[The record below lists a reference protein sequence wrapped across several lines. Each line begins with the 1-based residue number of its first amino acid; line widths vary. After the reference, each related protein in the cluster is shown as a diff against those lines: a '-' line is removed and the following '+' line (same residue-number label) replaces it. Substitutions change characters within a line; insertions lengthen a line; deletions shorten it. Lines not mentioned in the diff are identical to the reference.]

1 MRKKLGQN
9 YEYDKGNDWLEQDS
23 KDYVELGL
31 NCCVEFIDEKL
42 SHLNIEKHQRK
53 IKVIWTLKIINE
65 KLSQLDMKNHH

>member
-1 MRKKLGQN
+1 MSNGEKFLKMKKKLGQN

-42 SHLNIEKHQRK
+42 SHLNIEKHQ
-53 IKVIWTLKIINE
+53 
-65 KLSQLDMKNHH
+65 

>member
-1 MRKKLGQN
+1 MKKKLGQN

-42 SHLNIEKHQRK
+42 SQLNNEKHQ
-53 IKVIWTLKIINE
+53 
-65 KLSQLDMKNHH
+65 